1 MGAGIGWAG
10 KNQGGSYFIR
20 GLKNCWQ

>member
-10 KNQGGSYFIR
+10 KNQGGPYFSR
-20 GLKNCWQ
+20 GLKTCWQ